1 MGKHFDVAQW
11 RVEEWEKTYAPLNVA
26 GEIEKMQLWLSAN
39 PKRAKKKNWAR
50 FVINWLNK
58 AHTQMVSAQMQSR
71 IQARAGT
78 YDSQRKVPDYS
89 AECAEILAKYPDLAQ
104 R

>member
-11 RVEEWEKTYAPLNVA
+11 RIEEWEKTYAPLNVA

-39 PKRAKKKNWAR
+39 PKRARKKNWAR

-58 AHTQMVSAQMQSR
+58 AHAQVVSAQV
-71 IQARAGT
+71 QARTQAKTGS
-78 YDSQRKVPDYS
+78 YDGRKPADYS
-89 AECAEILAKYPDLAQ
+89 EECAAILERYPDLGQ